1 MLRQSVKIFLLI
13 VFSSSY
19 LIESNKIEIKT
30 NILNI
35 FLLKVQM
42 TKIVKVNTNFTI
54 EK

>member
-1 MLRQSVKIFLLI
+1 MFLLI
-13 VFSSSY
+13 VFGSSY
-19 LIESNKIEIKT
+19 LIGSNKIEIKT

-42 TKIVKVNTNFTI
+42 TKILKINTNFTI